1 MKQYKRSSRLGEQML
16 REISRFYDAEL
27 SEGAPT
33 LVTFTH
39 VKLTDDLRQATV
51 YYSCLGDEE
60 HRESVELFLQ
70 NRHKKFKA
78 AIGKTLRTR
87 FIPELVFSFDKSIA
101 EGIRIEKLLNDIK
114 SDTEE

>member
-1 MKQYKRSSRLGEQML
+1 MKQYKRSTRISEQML
-16 REISRFYDAEL
+16 REISKFYDAEL
-27 SEGAPT
+27 SENAPT

-39 VKLTDDLRQATV
+39 VKLTDDLRLATV

-60 HRESVELFLQ
+60 HFKSVDAFLQ
-70 NRHKKFKA
+70 SRHKKFKA

-87 FIPELVFSFDKSIA
+87 FVPELIFCFDKSVA

-114 SDTEE
+114 NDTE